1 MKDKTNWGEFAIRT
15 LERSPAVR
23 IIRRRMPAKVMRVFS
38 LGWPKPRVHMSDGFA
53 PFMLKEA

>member
-1 MKDKTNWGEFAIRT
+1 
-15 LERSPAVR
+15 
-23 IIRRRMPAKVMRVFS
+23 MPAKVMRVFS